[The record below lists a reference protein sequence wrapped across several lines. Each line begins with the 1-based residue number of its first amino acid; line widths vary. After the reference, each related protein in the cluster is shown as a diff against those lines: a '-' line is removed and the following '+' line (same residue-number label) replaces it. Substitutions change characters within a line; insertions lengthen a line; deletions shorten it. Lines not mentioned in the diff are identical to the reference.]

1 MQNPEKVLKEKKQQR
16 VKHKKTADKMNRRQK
31 KSSIRRWLI
40 GPVAAMGFMIVL
52 SNFISVASLRN
63 VNKEASTIADVYLE
77 GITEISS
84 VQSNMKDLYN
94 LALSHI
100 VATDSDTMIE
110 IVDSVREKQ
119 AVLDEELVSY
129 RTYVDSKDNSIYEGI
144 LSSYEKAKISIANM
158 MALSADAQ
166 NEAAFAIANTDLKNS
181 MNAMSKNIA
190 ALVEHAREESSKSR
204 EELAVVY
211 RRAFIIN
218 VATSVIGILLLL
230 LAVVLIQKKVL
241 SPLAKTE
248 KSLEDIMQ
256 DIDRREG
263 DLTKR
268 IKLYGRDEIGSLGG
282 GINAFIERLQNILRM
297 VTNSS
302 QQMNGIAGEVS
313 QSLEKSNGS
322 VMELTAVTEELAATM
337 TEVGRNAGLINE
349 SATVVQ
355 GEVAQIADR
364 TAKISGHSKEM
375 KAHADRLEN
384 TARTNMEQTSQK
396 VNEILA
402 VLNEAIRESESVGQV
417 NSLTDDILNIATQTN
432 LLSLNASIEA
442 ARAGEAG
449 KGFAVVASEI
459 SHLANESQEA
469 ANRIQEINAV
479 VTAAVNHLAEQA
491 TDLVTYMNESILPD
505 YEAFVTAGVE
515 YRENATYIEQE
526 MEAFVKKTDRL
537 NDNFNEIADSI
548 DSISRAIDEGVDGVN
563 GTAVSMQTLAMEID
577 GVSGKMDENQEIAGT
592 LKKETEIFVHL

>member
-1 MQNPEKVLKEKKQQR
+1 MKQKKPRNTYRSEKISKKQQE
-16 VKHKKTADKMNRRQK
+16 RQK
-31 KSSIRRWLI
+31 KSSIKGWLI
-40 GPVAAMGFMIVL
+40 IPVAAMGLMIVL
-52 SNFISVASLRN
+52 SNFISVVSLRS

-77 GITEISS
+77 GITELTAI
-84 VQSNMKDLYN
+84 QSDMKDMHN

-110 IVDSVREKQ
+110 LVDSVREKQ
-119 AVLDEELVSY
+119 TQLDEEFKACRVY
-129 RTYVDSKDNSIYEGI
+129 IDSKDKAIYEGI
-144 LSSYEKAKISIANM
+144 LSSYEKSKASIANM
-158 MALSADAQ
+158 MALSADTQ
-166 NEAAFAIANTDLKNS
+166 NEAAFAVANTELKSS
-181 MNAMSKNIA
+181 MNAMSKNINS
-190 ALVEHAREESSKSR
+190 LVDHARESSDKTR
-204 EELAVVY
+204 AELAEVY

-218 VATSVIGILLLL
+218 VTTAVLGLFLLL
-230 LAVVLIQKKVL
+230 LAVILINRKVL
-241 SPLAKTE
+241 SPLEKTE
-248 KSLEDIMQ
+248 RSLEDIMQ

-268 IKLYGRDEIGSLGG
+268 IQLYGRDEIGSLGG

-313 QSLEKSNGS
+313 ESLEKSNSS

-349 SATVVQ
+349 SATSVQ
-355 GEVAQIADR
+355 GEVAEMADR
-364 TAKISGHSKEM
+364 TAKISGHSKNM
-375 KAHADRLEN
+375 KAHADQLEN

-396 VNEILA
+396 VNEILD
-402 VLNEAIRESESVGQV
+402 VLNQAIKESESVSQV

-469 ANRIQEINAV
+469 ANRIQQINSV

-491 TDLVTYMNESILPD
+491 TDLVSYMNESILPD

-515 YRENATYIEQE
+515 YRENASYIENE
-526 MEAFVKKTDRL
+526 MASFVEKTDHL
-537 NDNFNEIADSI
+537 NENFNEIAESI
-548 DSISRAIDEGVDGVN
+548 DSITRAIDEGVDGVN
-563 GTAVSMQTLAMEID
+563 GTAASMQTLAMEID
-577 GVSGKMDENQEIAGT
+577 GVSGKMDENQEIAGS
-592 LKKETEIFVHL
+592 LKKETEIFVNL

>member
-1 MQNPEKVLKEKKQQR
+1 MKQKKPKNTFKIEKNSKKQ
-16 VKHKKTADKMNRRQK
+16 HK
-31 KSSIRRWLI
+31 KSSIKGWLI
-40 GPVAAMGFMIVL
+40 IPVAAMGIMIVL
-52 SNFISVASLRN
+52 SNFISVVSLRN

-77 GITEISS
+77 GITELTAI
-84 VQSNMKDLYN
+84 QSDMKDMHN

-100 VATDSDTMIE
+100 VATDSDTMVE
-110 IVDSVREKQ
+110 LVDSVREKQ
-119 AVLDEELVSY
+119 TRLDEEFQAC
-129 RTYVDSKDNSIYEGI
+129 RTYVDSKDKAIYEGI
-144 LSSYEKAKISIANM
+144 LSSYEKSKASIANM
-158 MALSADAQ
+158 MALSADTQ
-166 NEAAFAIANTDLKNS
+166 NEAAFAVANTELKSS
-181 MNAMSKNIA
+181 MNAMSKNINS
-190 ALVEHAREESSKSR
+190 LVDHARESSDKTR
-204 EELAVVY
+204 AELAEVY

-218 VATSVIGILLLL
+218 VTTAVLGLFLLL
-230 LAVVLIQKKVL
+230 LAVVLINKKVL
-241 SPLAKTE
+241 SPLEKTE
-248 KSLEDIMQ
+248 KSLADIMQ

-313 QSLEKSNGS
+313 ESLEKSNSS

-337 TEVGRNAGLINE
+337 TEVGRNAGFINE
-349 SATVVQ
+349 SATAVR
-355 GEVAQIADR
+355 GEVAEMAES
-364 TAKISGHSKEM
+364 TAKISGHSKDM

-384 TARTNMEQTSQK
+384 TARTNMEQTGRK
-396 VNEILA
+396 VNEILD
-402 VLNEAIRESESVGQV
+402 VLNQAIKESESVSQV

-449 KGFAVVASEI
+449 KGFAVVATEI

-469 ANRIQEINAV
+469 ANRIQEINSV
-479 VTAAVNHLAEQA
+479 VTAAVNHLADQA
-491 TDLVTYMNESILPD
+491 TDLVSYMNQSILPD

-515 YRENATYIEQE
+515 YRENATYIENE
-526 MEAFVKKTDRL
+526 MASFVEKTDRL
-537 NDNFNEIADSI
+537 NENFNEIAESI
-548 DSISRAIDEGVDGVN
+548 DSITRAIDEGVDGVN
-563 GTAVSMQTLAMEID
+563 GTAASMQTLAMEID

>member
-1 MQNPEKVLKEKKQQR
+1 MKQKKPKKTLKLEKGKKKQQ
-16 VKHKKTADKMNRRQK
+16 RRQK
-31 KSSIRRWLI
+31 KSSIKGWLI
-40 GPVAAMGFMIVL
+40 IPVAAMGVMIVL
-52 SNFISVASLRN
+52 SNFISVVSLRN

-77 GITEISS
+77 GITELTSI
-84 VQSNMKDLYN
+84 QSNMKDMHN

-110 IVDSVREKQ
+110 LVDSVREKQ
-119 AVLDEELVSY
+119 TQLDEEFEACRVY
-129 RTYVDSKDNSIYEGI
+129 IDSKDKAIYEGI
-144 LSSYEKAKISIANM
+144 LSSYEKSKTSIANM
-158 MALSADAQ
+158 MALSADTQ
-166 NEAAFAIANTDLKNS
+166 NEAAFAIANTELKSS
-181 MNAMSKNIA
+181 MNAMSKNINS
-190 ALVEHAREESSKSR
+190 LVDNARESSDKTR
-204 EELAVVY
+204 AELAEVY
-211 RRAFIIN
+211 HRAFVIN
-218 VATSVIGILLLL
+218 VTTAVLGLFLLL
-230 LAVVLIQKKVL
+230 LAVILINRKVL
-241 SPLAKTE
+241 SPLEKTE
-248 KSLEDIMQ
+248 RSLEDIMQ

-313 QSLEKSNGS
+313 ESLEKSNSS

-349 SATVVQ
+349 NATSVR
-355 GEVAQIADR
+355 GEVAEMADR
-364 TAKISGHSKEM
+364 TTKISGHSKDM
-375 KAHADRLEN
+375 KAHADHLEN
-384 TARTNMEQTSQK
+384 TARTNMEQTSRK
-396 VNEILA
+396 VNEILD
-402 VLNEAIRESESVGQV
+402 VLNQAIKESESVSQV

-469 ANRIQEINAV
+469 ANRIQKINSV

-491 TDLVTYMNESILPD
+491 TDLVSYMNQSILPD
-505 YEAFVTAGVE
+505 YEAFVSAGVE
-515 YRENATYIEQE
+515 YRENASYIENE
-526 MEAFVKKTDRL
+526 MASFVEQTDRL
-537 NDNFNEIADSI
+537 NENFNEIAESI

-563 GTAVSMQTLAMEID
+563 GTAASMQTLAMEID
-577 GVSGKMDENQEIAGT
+577 GVSGKMDENQEIAGS